1 MSVGF
6 RKKGQCVP
14 EGRKMNEKVK
24 CRIVRA
30 EGLDPLFPLL
40 EDFGTVWIVCDRN
53 VWEQVGSPVSER
65 LRGGHADSGDG
76 LSACN
81 KLLGVS
87 IIDATEANKTMVTVE
102 SVVGDMLEAGA
113 DRSVL
118 VLGIGGGII
127 TDLAGFAASIYKRG
141 VRFAFVPTTL
151 LAQVDAAI
159 GGKNGVNFRSYKNM
173 IGVIRQP
180 EFTYIYNESLKALPQ
195 RAFLSGV
202 AELLKTFIIADADA
216 YNDVVGRLKAWKAN
230 ELDADCSAEKEGG
243 RSMPEIGDLAARAAE
258 IKASIVE
265 QDPEEHGLRRVL
277 NLGHTFAHAIEKLSS
292 GRWSHGEAVAVGIIL
307 AARLAESLSDK
318 VTDSEGLPFICEEGL
333 SARLERDFATIGLP
347 TESPYTLKEMSDAI
361 SKDKKAEGN
370 KINFILPERIGSVK
384 TVKLDLMELP
394 GGTMKKNIINKEE

>member
-1 MSVGF
+1 
-6 RKKGQCVP
+6 
-14 EGRKMNEKVK
+14 MNEKVK

-40 EDFGTVWIVCDRN
+40 EDFGTVWIVCDSN

-65 LRGGHADSGDG
+65 LRGGNANSGDG
-76 LSACN
+76 LSVCN

-87 IIDATEANKTMVTVE
+87 IIDASEANKTMATVE
-102 SVVGDMLEAGA
+102 SVVGNMLEAGA
-113 DRSVL
+113 DRNVL
-118 VLGIGGGII
+118 VLGIGGGIT
-127 TDLAGFAASIYKRG
+127 TDLAGFVASIYKRG

-180 EFTYIYNESLKALPQ
+180 EFTYIYNESLKTLPQ

-230 ELDADCSAEKEGG
+230 ELDADCSSEKDGG
-243 RSMPEIGDLAARAAE
+243 RSIPEIGDLAARAAE

-318 VTDSEGLPFICEEGL
+318 VTDSEGMPFICEEGL
-333 SARLERDFATIGLP
+333 RARLERDFKAIGLP
-347 TESPYTLKEMSDAI
+347 TECPYTLKEMSDAM

-370 KINFILPERIGSVK
+370 RINFILPARIGSVK
-384 TVKLDLMELP
+384 IVKINIEQYDLYSTSE
-394 GGTMKKNIINKEE
+394 

>member
-1 MSVGF
+1 
-6 RKKGQCVP
+6 
-14 EGRKMNEKVK
+14 MNEKVK

-53 VWEQVGSPVSER
+53 VWEQVGNPVSER
-65 LRGGHADSGDG
+65 LRGGYADSGDG

-87 IIDATEANKTMVTVE
+87 IIDATEANKTMVMVE
-102 SVVGDMLEAGA
+102 SVIGDMLEAGA
-113 DRSVL
+113 DRNVL
-118 VLGIGGGII
+118 VLGIGGGIT

-180 EFTYIYNESLKALPQ
+180 EFTYIYNESLKTLPQ

-216 YNDVVGRLKAWKAN
+216 YNDVVGRLKAWKAK
-230 ELDADCSAEKEGG
+230 ELDADCSVEKEGS
-243 RSMPEIGDLAARAAE
+243 RSIPKIGDLAARAAE

-333 SARLERDFATIGLP
+333 SARLERDFATVGLP

-370 KINFILPERIGSVK
+370 KINFILPTRIGSVK
-384 TVKLDLMELP
+384 IVKINIEQYDLYSTSE
-394 GGTMKKNIINKEE
+394 

>member
-1 MSVGF
+1 
-6 RKKGQCVP
+6 
-14 EGRKMNEKVK
+14 MNEKVK

-65 LRGGHADSGDG
+65 LRGGNANSGDG
-76 LSACN
+76 LSVCN

-87 IIDATEANKTMVTVE
+87 IIDASEANKTMATVE
-102 SVVGDMLEAGA
+102 SVVGNMLEAGA
-113 DRSVL
+113 DRNVL
-118 VLGIGGGII
+118 VLGIGGGIT
-127 TDLAGFAASIYKRG
+127 TDLAGFVASIYKRG

-180 EFTYIYNESLKALPQ
+180 EFTYIYNESLKTLPQ

-230 ELDADCSAEKEGG
+230 ELDADCSSEKDGG
-243 RSMPEIGDLAARAAE
+243 RSIPEIGDLAARAAE

-318 VTDSEGLPFICEEGL
+318 ITDSDGLPFICEEGL
-333 SARLERDFATIGLP
+333 RARLERDFKAIGLP
-347 TESPYTLKEMSDAI
+347 TECPYTLKEMSDAM
-361 SKDKKAEGN
+361 SKDKKAEGDR
-370 KINFILPERIGSVK
+370 INFILPAKIGSVK
-384 TVKLDLMELP
+384 IVKINIEQYDLYSTSE
-394 GGTMKKNIINKEE
+394 

>member
-1 MSVGF
+1 
-6 RKKGQCVP
+6 
-14 EGRKMNEKVK
+14 MNEKVK

-30 EGLDPLFPLL
+30 EGLDPFFPLL

-53 VWEQVGSPVSER
+53 VWEQVGSPVAER
-65 LRGGHADSGDG
+65 LRGGHANSGDG
-76 LSACN
+76 LSVCN

-87 IIDATEANKTMVTVE
+87 IIDASEANKTMETVE

-113 DRSVL
+113 DRNVL
-118 VLGIGGGII
+118 VLGIGGGIT
-127 TDLAGFAASIYKRG
+127 TDLAGFVASIYKRG

-180 EFTYIYNESLKALPQ
+180 EFTYIYNESLKTLPQ

-230 ELDADCSAEKEGG
+230 ELDADCSSEKDGG
-243 RSMPEIGDLAARAAE
+243 RSIPEIGYLAARAAE

-318 VTDSEGLPFICEEGL
+318 VTDSDGLPFICEEGL
-333 SARLERDFATIGLP
+333 RARLERDFKAIGLP
-347 TESPYTLKEMSDAI
+347 TECPYTLKEMSDAM
-361 SKDKKAEGN
+361 SKDKKAEGDR
-370 KINFILPERIGSVK
+370 INFILPAKIGSVK
-384 TVKLDLMELP
+384 IVKINIEQYDLYSTSE
-394 GGTMKKNIINKEE
+394 

>member
-1 MSVGF
+1 
-6 RKKGQCVP
+6 
-14 EGRKMNEKVK
+14 MNEKVK

-30 EGLDPLFPLL
+30 EGLGPLFPLL

-53 VWEQVGSPVSER
+53 VWEQVGNPVSER
-65 LRGGHADSGDG
+65 LRGGHANSGDG

-87 IIDATEANKTMVTVE
+87 IIDASEANKTMETVE

-113 DRSVL
+113 DRNVL
-118 VLGIGGGII
+118 VLGIGGGIT
-127 TDLAGFAASIYKRG
+127 TDLAGFVASIYKRG

-180 EFTYIYNESLKALPQ
+180 EFTYIYNESLKTLPQ

-230 ELDADCSAEKEGG
+230 ELDADCSSEKDGG
-243 RSMPEIGDLAARAAE
+243 RSIPGIGDLAARAAE

-318 VTDSEGLPFICEEGL
+318 VTDSEGMPFICEEGL
-333 SARLERDFATIGLP
+333 RARLERDFKEIGLP
-347 TESPYTLKEMSDAI
+347 TECPYTLKEMSDAI

-370 KINFILPERIGSVK
+370 KINFILPAKIGSVK

>member
-1 MSVGF
+1 
-6 RKKGQCVP
+6 
-14 EGRKMNEKVK
+14 MNEKVK

-30 EGLDPLFPLL
+30 EGLDPFFPLL

-65 LRGGHADSGDG
+65 LRGGHANSGDG
-76 LSACN
+76 LSVCN

-87 IIDATEANKTMVTVE
+87 IIDASEVNKTMATVE
-102 SVVGDMLEAGA
+102 SVVGNMLEAGA
-113 DRSVL
+113 DRNVL
-118 VLGIGGGII
+118 VLGIGGGIT

-180 EFTYIYNESLKALPQ
+180 EFTYIYNESLKTLPQ

-202 AELLKTFIIADADA
+202 AELLKTFIIADADV

-230 ELDADCSAEKEGG
+230 EPDADCSSEKDDG
-243 RSMPEIGDLAARAAE
+243 RSIPEIGDLAARAAE

-318 VTDSEGLPFICEEGL
+318 VTDSDGLPFICEEGL
-333 SARLERDFATIGLP
+333 RARLERDFKAIGLP
-347 TESPYTLKEMSDAI
+347 TECPYALKEMSDAM
-361 SKDKKAEGN
+361 SKDKKAEGDR
-370 KINFILPERIGSVK
+370 INFILPAKIGSVK
-384 TVKLDLMELP
+384 IVKINIEQYDLYSTSE
-394 GGTMKKNIINKEE
+394 

>member
-1 MSVGF
+1 
-6 RKKGQCVP
+6 
-14 EGRKMNEKVK
+14 MNEKVK

-30 EGLDPLFPLL
+30 EGLDPFFPLL

-53 VWEQVGSPVSER
+53 VWEQVVSPVSER
-65 LRGGHADSGDG
+65 LRGGHANSGDG
-76 LSACN
+76 LSVCN

-87 IIDATEANKTMVTVE
+87 IIDASEANKTMETVE
-102 SVVGDMLEAGA
+102 SVVGNMLEAGA
-113 DRSVL
+113 DRNVL
-118 VLGIGGGII
+118 VLGIGGGIT
-127 TDLAGFAASIYKRG
+127 TDLAGFVASIYKRG

-180 EFTYIYNESLKALPQ
+180 EFTYIYNESLKTLPQ

-230 ELDADCSAEKEGG
+230 DLDADCSSEKDGG
-243 RSMPEIGDLAARAAE
+243 RSIPEIGDLAARAAE

-318 VTDSEGLPFICEEGL
+318 VTDSDGLPFICEEGL
-333 SARLERDFATIGLP
+333 RVRLERDFKAIGLP
-347 TESPYTLKEMSDAI
+347 TECPYTLKEMSDAM
-361 SKDKKAEGN
+361 SKDKKAEGDR
-370 KINFILPERIGSVK
+370 INFILPARIGSVK
-384 TVKLDLMELP
+384 IVKINIEQYDLYSTSE
-394 GGTMKKNIINKEE
+394 

>member
-1 MSVGF
+1 
-6 RKKGQCVP
+6 
-14 EGRKMNEKVK
+14 MNEKVK

-65 LRGGHADSGDG
+65 LRGGYADSGDG

-87 IIDATEANKTMVTVE
+87 IIDASESNKTMVTVE

-118 VLGIGGGII
+118 VLGIGGGIT

-180 EFTYIYNESLKALPQ
+180 EFTYIYNESLKTLPQ

-230 ELDADCSAEKEGG
+230 ELDADCSAEKEGS
-243 RSMPEIGDLAARAAE
+243 RSIPEIGDLAARAAE

-333 SARLERDFATIGLP
+333 RARLERDFATIGLP

-370 KINFILPERIGSVK
+370 KINFILPTRIGSVK
-384 TVKLDLMELP
+384 IVKIDIEQKQYDLYSTSE
-394 GGTMKKNIINKEE
+394 

>member
-1 MSVGF
+1 
-6 RKKGQCVP
+6 
-14 EGRKMNEKVK
+14 MNEKVK

-53 VWEQVGSPVSER
+53 VWEQVRSPVSER
-65 LRGGHADSGDG
+65 LRGGNANSGDG
-76 LSACN
+76 LSVCN

-87 IIDATEANKTMVTVE
+87 IIDASEANKTMATVE
-102 SVVGDMLEAGA
+102 SVVGNMLEAGA
-113 DRSVL
+113 DRNVL
-118 VLGIGGGII
+118 VLGIGGGKT
-127 TDLAGFAASIYKRG
+127 TDLAGFVASIYKRG

-180 EFTYIYNESLKALPQ
+180 EFTYIYNESLKTLPQ

-230 ELDADCSAEKEGG
+230 ELDADCSSEKDGG
-243 RSMPEIGDLAARAAE
+243 RSIPEIGDLAARAAE

-318 VTDSEGLPFICEEGL
+318 VTDSEGMPFICEEGL
-333 SARLERDFATIGLP
+333 RARLERDFKAIGLP
-347 TESPYTLKEMSDAI
+347 TECPYTLKEMSDAM

-370 KINFILPERIGSVK
+370 RINFILPARIGSVK
-384 TVKLDLMELP
+384 IVKINIEQYDLYSTSE
-394 GGTMKKNIINKEE
+394 

>member
-1 MSVGF
+1 
-6 RKKGQCVP
+6 
-14 EGRKMNEKVK
+14 MNEKVK

-30 EGLDPLFPLL
+30 EGLGPLFPLL

-53 VWEQVGSPVSER
+53 VWEQVGSPVSEG
-65 LRGGHADSGDG
+65 LRGGHANSGDG
-76 LSACN
+76 LSVCN

-87 IIDATEANKTMVTVE
+87 IIDASEANKTMETVE
-102 SVVGDMLEAGA
+102 SVVGNMLEAGA
-113 DRSVL
+113 DRNVL
-118 VLGIGGGII
+118 VLGIGGGIT
-127 TDLAGFAASIYKRG
+127 TDLAGFVASIYKRG

-180 EFTYIYNESLKALPQ
+180 EFTYIYNESLKTLPQ

-230 ELDADCSAEKEGG
+230 ELDAACSSEKDGG
-243 RSMPEIGDLAARAAE
+243 RSIPEIGDLAARAAE

-307 AARLAESLSDK
+307 ASRLAESLSDK
-318 VTDSEGLPFICEEGL
+318 VTDSDGLPFICEEGL
-333 SARLERDFATIGLP
+333 RARLERDFKAIGLP
-347 TESPYTLKEMSDAI
+347 TECPYTLKEMSDAM

-370 KINFILPERIGSVK
+370 RINFILPTRIGSVK
-384 TVKLDLMELP
+384 IVKIDIEQKQYDLYSTSE
-394 GGTMKKNIINKEE
+394 

>member
-1 MSVGF
+1 
-6 RKKGQCVP
+6 
-14 EGRKMNEKVK
+14 MNEKVK

-65 LRGGHADSGDG
+65 LRGGHANPGDG
-76 LSACN
+76 LSVCN

-87 IIDATEANKTMVTVE
+87 IIDASETNKTMATVE

-113 DRSVL
+113 DRNVL
-118 VLGIGGGII
+118 VLGIGGGIT
-127 TDLAGFAASIYKRG
+127 TDLAGFVASIYKRG

-180 EFTYIYNESLKALPQ
+180 EFTYIYNESLKTLPQ

-230 ELDADCSAEKEGG
+230 EPDADCSSEKDAG
-243 RSMPEIGDLAARAAE
+243 RSIPEIGDLAARAAE

-333 SARLERDFATIGLP
+333 RVRLERDFEAIGLP
-347 TESPYTLKEMSDAI
+347 TECPYTLKEMSDAM
-361 SKDKKAEGN
+361 SKDKKAEGDR
-370 KINFILPERIGSVK
+370 INFILPAKIGSVK
-384 TVKLDLMELP
+384 IVKINIEQYDLYSTSE
-394 GGTMKKNIINKEE
+394 

>member
-1 MSVGF
+1 
-6 RKKGQCVP
+6 
-14 EGRKMNEKVK
+14 MNEKVK

-65 LRGGHADSGDG
+65 LRGGNANSGDG
-76 LSACN
+76 LSVCN

-87 IIDATEANKTMVTVE
+87 IIDASEANKTMATVE
-102 SVVGDMLEAGA
+102 SVVGNMLEAGA
-113 DRSVL
+113 DRNVL
-118 VLGIGGGII
+118 VLGIGGGIT
-127 TDLAGFAASIYKRG
+127 TDLAGFVASIYKRG

-180 EFTYIYNESLKALPQ
+180 EFTYIYNESLKTLPQ

-230 ELDADCSAEKEGG
+230 ELDADCSSEKDGG
-243 RSMPEIGDLAARAAE
+243 RSIPEIGDLAARAAE

-318 VTDSEGLPFICEEGL
+318 VTDSEGMPFICEEGL
-333 SARLERDFATIGLP
+333 RARLERDFKAIGLP
-347 TESPYTLKEMSDAI
+347 TECPYTLKEMSDAM

-370 KINFILPERIGSVK
+370 RINFILPARIGSVK
-384 TVKLDLMELP
+384 IVKINIEQYDLYSTSE
-394 GGTMKKNIINKEE
+394 

>member
-1 MSVGF
+1 
-6 RKKGQCVP
+6 
-14 EGRKMNEKVK
+14 MNEKVK

-65 LRGGHADSGDG
+65 LRGGNANSGDG
-76 LSACN
+76 LSVCN

-87 IIDATEANKTMVTVE
+87 IIDASEANKTMATVE
-102 SVVGDMLEAGA
+102 SVVGNMLEAGA
-113 DRSVL
+113 DRNVL
-118 VLGIGGGII
+118 VLGIGGGIT
-127 TDLAGFAASIYKRG
+127 TDLAGFVASIYKRG

-180 EFTYIYNESLKALPQ
+180 EFTYIYNESLKTLPQ

-230 ELDADCSAEKEGG
+230 ELDADCSSEKDGG
-243 RSMPEIGDLAARAAE
+243 RSIPEIGDLAARAAE

-318 VTDSEGLPFICEEGL
+318 VTDSEGMPFICEEGL
-333 SARLERDFATIGLP
+333 RARLERDFKAIGLP
-347 TESPYTLKEMSDAI
+347 TECPYTLKEMSDAM

-370 KINFILPERIGSVK
+370 RINFILPAKIGSVK
-384 TVKLDLMELP
+384 IVKINIEQYDLYSTSE
-394 GGTMKKNIINKEE
+394 

>member
-6 RKKGQCVP
+6 RKKGHCVP

-30 EGLDPLFPLL
+30 EGLGPLFPLL

-53 VWEQVGSPVSER
+53 VWEQVGRPVSER
-65 LRGGHADSGDG
+65 LRGGRADSGDG

-87 IIDATEANKTMVTVE
+87 IIDASEANKTMVTVE
-102 SVVGDMLEAGA
+102 SVVGEMLEAGA
-113 DRSVL
+113 DRNVL
-118 VLGIGGGII
+118 VLGIGGGIT

-180 EFTYIYNESLKALPQ
+180 EFTYIYNESLKTLPQ

-230 ELDADCSAEKEGG
+230 ELDADCSAEKEGS
-243 RSMPEIGDLAARAAE
+243 RSIPEIGDLAARAAE

-318 VTDSEGLPFICEEGL
+318 VTDSDGLPFICEEGL
-333 SARLERDFATIGLP
+333 STRLKRDFAAIGLP
-347 TESPYTLKEMSDAI
+347 TDCPYTLKEMSEAMA
-361 SKDKKAEGN
+361 KDKKAEGN
-370 KINFILPERIGSVK
+370 KINFILPEGIGSVK
-384 TVKLDLMELP
+384 TVKLDVMAL
-394 GGTMKKNIINKEE
+394 TEEP

>member
-1 MSVGF
+1 
-6 RKKGQCVP
+6 
-14 EGRKMNEKVK
+14 MNEKVK

-30 EGLDPLFPLL
+30 EGLDPLFLLL

-53 VWEQVGSPVSER
+53 VWEQVGSPVSEG
-65 LRGGHADSGDG
+65 LRGGHANSGDG
-76 LSACN
+76 LSVCN

-87 IIDATEANKTMVTVE
+87 IIDASEANKTMETVE
-102 SVVGDMLEAGA
+102 SVVGNMLEAGA
-113 DRSVL
+113 DRNVL
-118 VLGIGGGII
+118 VLGIGGGIT
-127 TDLAGFAASIYKRG
+127 TDLAGFVASIYKRG

-180 EFTYIYNESLKALPQ
+180 EFTYIYNESLKTLPQ

-230 ELDADCSAEKEGG
+230 ELDAACSSEKDGG
-243 RSMPEIGDLAARAAE
+243 RSIPEIGDLAARAAE

-318 VTDSEGLPFICEEGL
+318 VTDSEGMPFICEEGL
-333 SARLERDFATIGLP
+333 GARLERDFKAIGLP
-347 TESPYTLKEMSDAI
+347 TECPYTLKEMSDAM
-361 SKDKKAEGN
+361 SKDKKAEGDR
-370 KINFILPERIGSVK
+370 INFILPAKIGSVK
-384 TVKLDLMELP
+384 IVKINIEQYDLYSTSE
-394 GGTMKKNIINKEE
+394 

>member
-1 MSVGF
+1 
-6 RKKGQCVP
+6 
-14 EGRKMNEKVK
+14 MNEKVK

-65 LRGGHADSGDG
+65 LRGGNANSGDG
-76 LSACN
+76 LSVCN

-87 IIDATEANKTMVTVE
+87 IIDASEANKTMETVE

-113 DRSVL
+113 DRNVL
-118 VLGIGGGII
+118 VLGIGGGIT
-127 TDLAGFAASIYKRG
+127 TDLAGFVASIYKRG

-180 EFTYIYNESLKALPQ
+180 EFTYIYNESLKTLPQ

-230 ELDADCSAEKEGG
+230 ELDADCSSEKDGG
-243 RSMPEIGDLAARAAE
+243 RSIPEIGNLAARAAE

-318 VTDSEGLPFICEEGL
+318 VTDSEGMPFICEEGL
-333 SARLERDFATIGLP
+333 RARLERDFKAIGLP
-347 TESPYTLKEMSDAI
+347 TECPYTLKEMSDAM
-361 SKDKKAEGN
+361 SKDKKAEGDR
-370 KINFILPERIGSVK
+370 INFILPAKIGSVK
-384 TVKLDLMELP
+384 IVKINIEQYDLYSTSE
-394 GGTMKKNIINKEE
+394 

>member
-1 MSVGF
+1 
-6 RKKGQCVP
+6 
-14 EGRKMNEKVK
+14 MNEKVK

-30 EGLDPLFPLL
+30 EGLDPFFPLL

-65 LRGGHADSGDG
+65 LRRGHANSGDG
-76 LSACN
+76 LSVCN

-87 IIDATEANKTMVTVE
+87 IIDASEANKTMETVE

-113 DRSVL
+113 DRNVL
-118 VLGIGGGII
+118 VLGIGGGIT
-127 TDLAGFAASIYKRG
+127 TDLAGFVASIYKRG

-159 GGKNGVNFRSYKNM
+159 GGKNGVNFSSYKNM

-180 EFTYIYNESLKALPQ
+180 EFTYIYNESLKTLPQ

-202 AELLKTFIIADADA
+202 AELLKTFIIADSDA

-230 ELDADCSAEKEGG
+230 EPDAACSSEKDGG
-243 RSMPEIGDLAARAAE
+243 RSIPEIGDLAARAAE

-333 SARLERDFATIGLP
+333 RARLERDFKAIGLP
-347 TESPYTLKEMSDAI
+347 TECPYTLKEMSDAM
-361 SKDKKAEGN
+361 SKDKKAEGDR
-370 KINFILPERIGSVK
+370 INFILPARIGSVK
-384 TVKLDLMELP
+384 IVKINIEQYDLYSTSE
-394 GGTMKKNIINKEE
+394 

>member
-40 EDFGTVWIVCDRN
+40 EDFGTVWIVCDCN

-113 DRSVL
+113 DRNVL
-118 VLGIGGGII
+118 VLGIGGGIT

-180 EFTYIYNESLKALPQ
+180 EFTYIYNESLKTLPQ

-216 YNDVVGRLKAWKAN
+216 YNDVVGRLKAWKAK
-230 ELDADCSAEKEGG
+230 ELDADCSAEKEGS
-243 RSMPEIGDLAARAAE
+243 RSIPEIGDLAARAAE
-258 IKASIVE
+258 IKASIVK

-347 TESPYTLKEMSDAI
+347 TECPYTLKEMSDAI

-370 KINFILPERIGSVK
+370 KINFILSARIGSVK
-384 TVKLDLMELP
+384 IVKINIEQYDLYSTSE
-394 GGTMKKNIINKEE
+394 

>member
-1 MSVGF
+1 
-6 RKKGQCVP
+6 
-14 EGRKMNEKVK
+14 MNEKVK

-40 EDFGTVWIVCDRN
+40 EDFGTVWIVCDSN

-65 LRGGHADSGDG
+65 LRGGHSDSGDG
-76 LSACN
+76 LSVCN

-87 IIDATEANKTMVTVE
+87 IIDASEANKTMVTVE

-113 DRSVL
+113 DRNVL
-118 VLGIGGGII
+118 VLGIGGGIT

-151 LAQVDAAI
+151 LAQADAAI

-180 EFTYIYNESLKALPQ
+180 EFTYIYNESLKTLPQ
-195 RAFLSGV
+195 RAFISGV

-216 YNDVVGRLKAWKAN
+216 YNDVAGRLKAWKAN
-230 ELDADCSAEKEGG
+230 EFDADCSAEKEGS
-243 RSMPEIGDLAARAAE
+243 RSIPEIGDLAARAAE

-333 SARLERDFATIGLP
+333 SARLERDFAKIGLP

-394 GGTMKKNIINKEE
+394 GGRMKKNIINKEE

>member
-1 MSVGF
+1 
-6 RKKGQCVP
+6 
-14 EGRKMNEKVK
+14 MNEKVK

-30 EGLDPLFPLL
+30 EGLDPFFPLL

-65 LRGGHADSGDG
+65 LHGGHANSGDG
-76 LSACN
+76 LSVYN

-87 IIDATEANKTMVTVE
+87 IIDASEANKTMETVE

-113 DRSVL
+113 DRNVL
-118 VLGIGGGII
+118 VLGIGGGIT
-127 TDLAGFAASIYKRG
+127 TDLAGFVASIYKRG

-180 EFTYIYNESLKALPQ
+180 EFTYIYNESLKTLPQ

-230 ELDADCSAEKEGG
+230 ELDADCSSEKAGG
-243 RSMPEIGDLAARAAE
+243 RSIPEIGDLAARAAE

-318 VTDSEGLPFICEEGL
+318 VTDSDGLPFICEEGL
-333 SARLERDFATIGLP
+333 RARLERDFKAIGLP
-347 TESPYTLKEMSDAI
+347 TECPYTLKEMSDAM
-361 SKDKKAEGN
+361 SKDKKAEGDR
-370 KINFILPERIGSVK
+370 INFILPAKIGSVK
-384 TVKLDLMELP
+384 IVKINIEQYDLYSTSE
-394 GGTMKKNIINKEE
+394 

>member
-1 MSVGF
+1 M
-6 RKKGQCVP
+6 
-14 EGRKMNEKVK
+14 
-24 CRIVRA
+24 
-30 EGLDPLFPLL
+30 
-40 EDFGTVWIVCDRN
+40 
-53 VWEQVGSPVSER
+53 WEQVGRPVLER
-65 LRGGHADSGDG
+65 LRGGYADSGDG

-87 IIDATEANKTMVTVE
+87 IIDASETNKTMVTVE
-102 SVVGDMLEAGA
+102 SVIGDMLEAGA
-113 DRSVL
+113 DRNVL
-118 VLGIGGGII
+118 VLGIGGGIT
-127 TDLAGFAASIYKRG
+127 TDLAGFVASIYKRG

-180 EFTYIYNESLKALPQ
+180 EFTYIYNESLKTLPQ

-230 ELDADCSAEKEGG
+230 ELDAGCSAEKEGG
-243 RSMPEIGDLAARAAE
+243 RSIPEIGDLAARAAE

-292 GRWSHGEAVAVGIIL
+292 GSWSHGEAVAVGIIL

>member
-1 MSVGF
+1 
-6 RKKGQCVP
+6 
-14 EGRKMNEKVK
+14 MNEKVK

-53 VWEQVGSPVSER
+53 VWEQVGSPVSEK
-65 LRGGHADSGDG
+65 LRGGHANSGGG
-76 LSACN
+76 LSVCN

-87 IIDATEANKTMVTVE
+87 IIDASEANKTMETVE
-102 SVVGDMLEAGA
+102 SVVGNMLEAGA
-113 DRSVL
+113 DRNVL
-118 VLGIGGGII
+118 VLGIGGGIT
-127 TDLAGFAASIYKRG
+127 TDLAGFVASIYKRG

-180 EFTYIYNESLKALPQ
+180 EFTYIYNESLKTLPQ

-230 ELDADCSAEKEGG
+230 EPDADCSSKKDGG
-243 RSMPEIGDLAARAAE
+243 RSIPEIGDLAARAAE

-307 AARLAESLSDK
+307 ATRLAESLSDK
-318 VTDSEGLPFICEEGL
+318 VTDSDGLPFICEEGL
-333 SARLERDFATIGLP
+333 RARLERDFKAIGLP
-347 TESPYTLKEMSDAI
+347 TECPYTLKEMSDAM
-361 SKDKKAEGN
+361 SKDKKAEGDR
-370 KINFILPERIGSVK
+370 INFILPARIGSVK
-384 TVKLDLMELP
+384 IVKINIKQYDLYSTSE
-394 GGTMKKNIINKEE
+394 

>member
-1 MSVGF
+1 
-6 RKKGQCVP
+6 
-14 EGRKMNEKVK
+14 MNEKVK

-65 LRGGHADSGDG
+65 LRGGNANSGDG
-76 LSACN
+76 LSVCN

-87 IIDATEANKTMVTVE
+87 IIDASEANKTMATVE
-102 SVVGDMLEAGA
+102 SVVGNMLEAGA
-113 DRSVL
+113 DRNVL
-118 VLGIGGGII
+118 VLGIGGGIT
-127 TDLAGFAASIYKRG
+127 TDLAGFVASIYKRG

-180 EFTYIYNESLKALPQ
+180 EFTYIYNESLKTLPQ

-230 ELDADCSAEKEGG
+230 ELDADCSSEKDGG
-243 RSMPEIGDLAARAAE
+243 RSIPEIGDLAARAAE

-333 SARLERDFATIGLP
+333 RVRLERDFEAIGLP
-347 TESPYTLKEMSDAI
+347 TECPYTLKEMSDAM
-361 SKDKKAEGN
+361 SKDKKAEGDR
-370 KINFILPERIGSVK
+370 INFILPAKIGSVK
-384 TVKLDLMELP
+384 TVKINIEQYDLYSTSE
-394 GGTMKKNIINKEE
+394 

>member
-1 MSVGF
+1 M
-6 RKKGQCVP
+6 
-14 EGRKMNEKVK
+14 
-24 CRIVRA
+24 RA

-65 LRGGHADSGDG
+65 LRGGHANSGDG
-76 LSACN
+76 LSVCN

-87 IIDATEANKTMVTVE
+87 IIDASEANKTMETVE

-113 DRSVL
+113 DRNVL
-118 VLGIGGGII
+118 VLGIGGGIT
-127 TDLAGFAASIYKRG
+127 TDLAGFVASIYKRG

-180 EFTYIYNESLKALPQ
+180 EFTYIYNESLKTLPQ

-230 ELDADCSAEKEGG
+230 EPDADCSSEKDGE
-243 RSMPEIGDLAARAAE
+243 RSIPEMGDLAARAAE

-265 QDPEEHGLRRVL
+265 QDPAEHGLRRVL

-318 VTDSEGLPFICEEGL
+318 VTDSEGMPFLCEEGL
-333 SARLERDFATIGLP
+333 RARLERDFKAIGLP
-347 TESPYTLKEMSDAI
+347 TECPYTLKEMSDAM
-361 SKDKKAEGN
+361 SKDKKAEGDR
-370 KINFILPERIGSVK
+370 INFILPAKIGSVK
-384 TVKLDLMELP
+384 IVKINIEQYDLYSTSE
-394 GGTMKKNIINKEE
+394 

>member
-30 EGLDPLFPLL
+30 EGLGPLFPLL

-53 VWEQVGSPVSER
+53 VWEQVGRPVSER

-87 IIDATEANKTMVTVE
+87 IIDASESNKTMMTVE

-180 EFTYIYNESLKALPQ
+180 EFTYIYNESLKTLPQ

-216 YNDVVGRLKAWKAN
+216 YNDVVGRLKAWMAN

-243 RSMPEIGDLAARAAE
+243 RSIPEIGDLAARAAE

-292 GRWSHGEAVAVGIIL
+292 GSWSHGEAVAVGIIL

>member
-1 MSVGF
+1 
-6 RKKGQCVP
+6 
-14 EGRKMNEKVK
+14 MNEKVK

-65 LRGGHADSGDG
+65 LRGGHVNSGDG
-76 LSACN
+76 LSVCN

-87 IIDATEANKTMVTVE
+87 IIDASEANKTMETIE
-102 SVVGDMLEAGA
+102 SVVGDMLVAGA
-113 DRSVL
+113 DRNVL
-118 VLGIGGGII
+118 VLGIGGGIT
-127 TDLAGFAASIYKRG
+127 TDLAGFVASIYKRG

-180 EFTYIYNESLKALPQ
+180 EFTYIYNESLKTLPQ

-230 ELDADCSAEKEGG
+230 DLDADCSSEKDGG
-243 RSMPEIGDLAARAAE
+243 RSIPEIGDLAARAAE

-333 SARLERDFATIGLP
+333 GARLERDFKAIGLP
-347 TESPYTLKEMSDAI
+347 TECPYTLKEMSDAM
-361 SKDKKAEGN
+361 SKDKKAEGDR
-370 KINFILPERIGSVK
+370 INFILPARIGSVK
-384 TVKLDLMELP
+384 IVKINIEQYDLYSTSE
-394 GGTMKKNIINKEE
+394 

>member
-1 MSVGF
+1 
-6 RKKGQCVP
+6 
-14 EGRKMNEKVK
+14 MNEKVK

-30 EGLDPLFPLL
+30 EGLDPFFPLL

-53 VWEQVGSPVSER
+53 VWEQVGSLVSER
-65 LRGGHADSGDG
+65 LRGGHANSGDG
-76 LSACN
+76 LSVCN

-87 IIDATEANKTMVTVE
+87 IIDASEANKTMETVE

-113 DRSVL
+113 DRNVL
-118 VLGIGGGII
+118 VLGIGGGIT
-127 TDLAGFAASIYKRG
+127 TDLAGFVASIYKRG

-180 EFTYIYNESLKALPQ
+180 EFTYIYNESLKTLPQ

-230 ELDADCSAEKEGG
+230 ELDADCSSEKDGG
-243 RSMPEIGDLAARAAE
+243 RSIPEIGDLAARAAE

-318 VTDSEGLPFICEEGL
+318 VTDSDGLPFICEEGL
-333 SARLERDFATIGLP
+333 RVRLERDFKAIGLP
-347 TESPYTLKEMSDAI
+347 TECPYTLKEMSDAM
-361 SKDKKAEGN
+361 SKDKKAEGDR
-370 KINFILPERIGSVK
+370 INFILPAKIGSVK
-384 TVKLDLMELP
+384 IVKINIEQYDLYSTSE
-394 GGTMKKNIINKEE
+394 

>member
-65 LRGGHADSGDG
+65 LRGGYADSGDG

-87 IIDATEANKTMVTVE
+87 IIDASEANKTMVTVE
-102 SVVGDMLEAGA
+102 SVIGDMLEAGA

-118 VLGIGGGII
+118 VLGIGGGIT

-180 EFTYIYNESLKALPQ
+180 EFTYIYNESLKTLPQ
-195 RAFLSGV
+195 RAFISGV

-230 ELDADCSAEKEGG
+230 ELDADCSAEKEGS
-243 RSMPEIGDLAARAAE
+243 RSIPEIGDLAARAAK

-277 NLGHTFAHAIEKLSS
+277 NLGHTFAHAIEKLSV

-347 TESPYTLKEMSDAI
+347 TECPYTLKEMSDAI

>member
-65 LRGGHADSGDG
+65 LRGGYADSGDG

-87 IIDATEANKTMVTVE
+87 IIDASEANKTMVTVE
-102 SVVGDMLEAGA
+102 SVIGDMLEAGA
-113 DRSVL
+113 DRNVL
-118 VLGIGGGII
+118 VLGIGGGIT
-127 TDLAGFAASIYKRG
+127 TDLAGFVASIYKRG

-180 EFTYIYNESLKALPQ
+180 EFTYIYNESLKTLPQ

-230 ELDADCSAEKEGG
+230 ELDADCSAEKEGS
-243 RSMPEIGDLAARAAE
+243 RSIPEIGDLAARAAE

-292 GRWSHGEAVAVGIIL
+292 GSWSHGEAVAVGIIL

-333 SARLERDFATIGLP
+333 STRLKRDFAAIGLP
-347 TESPYTLKEMSDAI
+347 TDCPYTLKEMSDAM
-361 SKDKKAEGN
+361 SKDKKAEGDR
-370 KINFILPERIGSVK
+370 INFILPAKIGSVK
-384 TVKLDLMELP
+384 IVKINIEQYDLYSTSE
-394 GGTMKKNIINKEE
+394 

>member
-1 MSVGF
+1 
-6 RKKGQCVP
+6 
-14 EGRKMNEKVK
+14 MNEKVK

-65 LRGGHADSGDG
+65 LRGGNANSGDG
-76 LSACN
+76 LSVCN

-87 IIDATEANKTMVTVE
+87 IIDASEANKTMATVE
-102 SVVGDMLEAGA
+102 SVVGNMLEAGA
-113 DRSVL
+113 DRNVL
-118 VLGIGGGII
+118 VLGIGGGIT
-127 TDLAGFAASIYKRG
+127 TDLAGFVASIYKRG

-180 EFTYIYNESLKALPQ
+180 EFTYIYNESLKTLPQ

-230 ELDADCSAEKEGG
+230 ELDADCSSEKDGG
-243 RSMPEIGDLAARAAE
+243 RSIPEIGDLAARAAE

-333 SARLERDFATIGLP
+333 RVRLERDFEAIGLP
-347 TESPYTLKEMSDAI
+347 TECPYTLKEMSDAM
-361 SKDKKAEGN
+361 SKDKKAEGDR
-370 KINFILPERIGSVK
+370 INFILPAKIGSVK
-384 TVKLDLMELP
+384 IVKINIEQYDLYSTSE
-394 GGTMKKNIINKEE
+394 

>member
-1 MSVGF
+1 
-6 RKKGQCVP
+6 
-14 EGRKMNEKVK
+14 MNENVK

-65 LRGGHADSGDG
+65 LHGGHANSGDG
-76 LSACN
+76 LSVYN

-87 IIDATEANKTMVTVE
+87 IIDASEANKTMETVE

-113 DRSVL
+113 DRNVL
-118 VLGIGGGII
+118 VLGIGGGIT
-127 TDLAGFAASIYKRG
+127 TDLAGFVASIYKRG

-180 EFTYIYNESLKALPQ
+180 EFTYIYNESLKTLPQ

-230 ELDADCSAEKEGG
+230 ELDADCSSEKDAG
-243 RSMPEIGDLAARAAE
+243 RSIPEIGDLAARAAE

-318 VTDSEGLPFICEEGL
+318 VTDSDGLPFICEEGL
-333 SARLERDFATIGLP
+333 RARLERDFKAIGLP
-347 TESPYTLKEMSDAI
+347 TECPYTLKEMSDAM
-361 SKDKKAEGN
+361 SKDKKAEGDR
-370 KINFILPERIGSVK
+370 INFILPAKIGSVK
-384 TVKLDLMELP
+384 IVKINIEQYDLYSTSE
-394 GGTMKKNIINKEE
+394 

>member
-1 MSVGF
+1 
-6 RKKGQCVP
+6 
-14 EGRKMNEKVK
+14 MNEKVK

-53 VWEQVGSPVSER
+53 VWEQVGSLVSER
-65 LRGGHADSGDG
+65 LRGGHANSGDG
-76 LSACN
+76 LSVCN

-87 IIDATEANKTMVTVE
+87 IIDASETNKTMATVE

-113 DRSVL
+113 DRNVL
-118 VLGIGGGII
+118 VLGIGGGIT
-127 TDLAGFAASIYKRG
+127 TDLAGFVASIYKRG

-180 EFTYIYNESLKALPQ
+180 EFTYIYNESLKTLPQ

-230 ELDADCSAEKEGG
+230 EPDADCSSEKDAG
-243 RSMPEIGDLAARAAE
+243 RSIPEIGDLAARAAE

-333 SARLERDFATIGLP
+333 RVRLERDFEAIGLP
-347 TESPYTLKEMSDAI
+347 TECPYTLKEMSDAM
-361 SKDKKAEGN
+361 SKDKKAEGDR
-370 KINFILPERIGSVK
+370 INFILPAKIGSVK
-384 TVKLDLMELP
+384 IVKINIEQYDLYSTSE
-394 GGTMKKNIINKEE
+394 

>member
-1 MSVGF
+1 
-6 RKKGQCVP
+6 
-14 EGRKMNEKVK
+14 MNEKVK

-30 EGLDPLFPLL
+30 EGLDPFFPLL

-65 LRGGHADSGDG
+65 LRGGHANSGDG
-76 LSACN
+76 LSVCN

-87 IIDATEANKTMVTVE
+87 IIDASEVNKTMETVE

-113 DRSVL
+113 DRNVL
-118 VLGIGGGII
+118 VLGIGGGIT
-127 TDLAGFAASIYKRG
+127 TDLAGFVASIYKRG

-180 EFTYIYNESLKALPQ
+180 EFTYIYNESLKTLPQ

-230 ELDADCSAEKEGG
+230 EPDADCSSEKDGG
-243 RSMPEIGDLAARAAE
+243 RSIPEIGDLAARAAE

-318 VTDSEGLPFICEEGL
+318 VTDSDGLPFICEEGL
-333 SARLERDFATIGLP
+333 RTRLERDFKAIGLP
-347 TESPYTLKEMSDAI
+347 TECPYALKEMSDAM
-361 SKDKKAEGN
+361 SKDKKAEGDR
-370 KINFILPERIGSVK
+370 INFILPAKIGSVK
-384 TVKLDLMELP
+384 IVKINIEQYDLYSTSE
-394 GGTMKKNIINKEE
+394 

>member
-1 MSVGF
+1 
-6 RKKGQCVP
+6 
-14 EGRKMNEKVK
+14 MNEKVK

-65 LRGGHADSGDG
+65 LRGGHANSGGG
-76 LSACN
+76 LSVCN

-87 IIDATEANKTMVTVE
+87 IIDASEANKTMETVE

-113 DRSVL
+113 DRNVL
-118 VLGIGGGII
+118 VLGIGGGIT
-127 TDLAGFAASIYKRG
+127 TDLAGFVASIYKRG

-180 EFTYIYNESLKALPQ
+180 EFTYIYNESLKTLPQ

-230 ELDADCSAEKEGG
+230 EPDADCSSEKDGG
-243 RSMPEIGDLAARAAE
+243 RSIPEIGDLAARAAE

-292 GRWSHGEAVAVGIIL
+292 GKWSHGEAVAVGIIL

-333 SARLERDFATIGLP
+333 RVRLERDFKAIGLP
-347 TESPYTLKEMSDAI
+347 TECPYTLKEMSDAM
-361 SKDKKAEGN
+361 SKDKKAEGDR
-370 KINFILPERIGSVK
+370 INFILPTKIGSVK
-384 TVKLDLMELP
+384 IVKINIEQYDLYSTSE
-394 GGTMKKNIINKEE
+394 